1 MIGILIR
8 NSFLIWNEDLVI
20 NVADFYLNK
29 PGLYFDGFGIHRRPN
44 VKSEKIIEY
53 PKRVLEEDMVD
64 YLW

>member
-29 PGLYFDGFGIHRRPN
+29 PGLYFDGFGIHRCPN
-44 VKSEKIIEY
+44 VESCEIVELLEW
-53 PKRVLEEDMVD
+53 VL
-64 YLW
+64 